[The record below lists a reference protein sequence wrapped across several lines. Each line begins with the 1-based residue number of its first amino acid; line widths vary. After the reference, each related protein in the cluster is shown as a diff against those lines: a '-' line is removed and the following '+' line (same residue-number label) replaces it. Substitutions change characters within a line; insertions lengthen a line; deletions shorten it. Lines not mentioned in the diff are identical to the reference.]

1 MVEVTVCENGQKVL
15 VRRGYQE
22 KPEETYTVAITELHH
37 DKENIGSI
45 FEGLLYVRKLR
56 QQNPD
61 LEGISATDL
70 VKIVL
75 RRSLEHAKKA

>member
-1 MVEVTVCENGQKVL
+1 MKEIILIRVPVEL
-15 VRRGYQE
+15 I
-22 KPEETYTVAITELHH
+22 A
-37 DKENIGSI
+37 
-45 FEGLLYVRKLR
+45 KLR

>member
-22 KPEETYTVAITELHH
+22 RPEETYTVAITELHH

-45 FEGLLYVRKLR
+45 FEGLLYVRNIKIKEVRSPEGGYIKLAI
-56 QQNPD
+56 
-61 LEGISATDL
+61 L
-70 VKIVL
+70 KI
-75 RRSLEHAKKA
+75 